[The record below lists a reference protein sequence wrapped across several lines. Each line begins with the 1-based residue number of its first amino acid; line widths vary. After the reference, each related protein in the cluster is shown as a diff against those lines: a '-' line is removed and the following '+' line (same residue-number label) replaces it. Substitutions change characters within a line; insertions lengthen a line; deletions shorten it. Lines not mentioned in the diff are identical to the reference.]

1 MDSIALSALE
11 AALVSGDIAA
21 ALSRLRTWLTTAGP
35 GDPESLLR
43 RTSAA
48 VRPKLVLL
56 MRDVLSRY
64 PSTLVGAPVLL
75 FAQPESTPGKVQLP
89 NITLPFP
96 RPGANPPCADLHF
109 LGWLPVKTQ
118 LPVEQPFK
126 PERHNTQIPWFKP
139 TAAVAVFRSHPEVFD
154 LDAVELPNL
163 WWGELL
169 RPVEANIQM
178 AARMLLPYPDALEVA
193 GLMEAIANEETP
205 PERGFFLS
213 DSVWHW
219 AHSEAILF
227 HETCRHLYSND
238 I

>member
-1 MDSIALSALE
+1 MDAIALSALE
-11 AALVSGDIAA
+11 AALVKGDIAA
-21 ALSRLRTWLTTAGP
+21 ALARLRNWLTTAGR

-75 FAQPESTPGKVQLP
+75 FAQPESTPGKTQPPCLK
-89 NITLPFP
+89 LPFP
-96 RPGANPPCADLHF
+96 VPGANQPCSDLHF
-109 LGWLPVKTQ
+109 LGWLPVGTH
-118 LPVEQPFK
+118 LPVEQPFR
-126 PERHNTQIPWFKP
+126 PEKHNIEVPWFKA
-139 TAAVAVFRSHPEVFD
+139 TSVVAVFRSHPEVFD
-154 LDAVELPNL
+154 LDAIELPNM
-163 WWGELL
+163 WWGDLF
-169 RPVEANIQM
+169 RRVDASIQM

-193 GLMEAIANEETP
+193 GLMQAIANEETP

-213 DSVWHW
+213 DSIWHW
-219 AHSEAILF
+219 AHSEAVLF